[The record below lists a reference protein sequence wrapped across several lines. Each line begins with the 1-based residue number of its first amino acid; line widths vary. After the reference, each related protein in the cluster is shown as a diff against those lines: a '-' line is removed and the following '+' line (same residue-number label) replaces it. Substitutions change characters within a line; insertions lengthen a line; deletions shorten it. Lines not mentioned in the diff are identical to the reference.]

1 VRRSS
6 RPVVRPLRNWS
17 TTERIR
23 HACLGETTLPDEVL
37 PVFIHAF
44 LNRRQRLRQFGLE
57 HSNFS
62 EDQDQPTDGRA
73 FRVVYNTGVP
83 GQELLDR
90 DFAEIFQLN
99 ALFLKP
105 PAEPGDGVR
114 LAWHRRWHEPVS
126 LNSSKINI
134 QILRQRSNP
143 EALEQHGIND

>member
-1 VRRSS
+1 
-6 RPVVRPLRNWS
+6 LLH
-17 TTERIR
+17 EREIIWQAR
-23 HACLGETTLPDEVL
+23 LGETTLPDEVL

-44 LNRRQRLRQFGLE
+44 LNRSQRLWQFGLE

-62 EDQDQPTDGRA
+62 EDQEQPIDGRA

-105 PAEPGDGVR
+105 PAEPGDGVH
-114 LAWHRRWHEPVS
+114 LAWHRRWHETVS

-134 QILRQRSNP
+134 KILRQGSDP
-143 EALEQHGIND
+143 EALEQLGIND